1 MAVRIDP
8 PFNSR
13 RFIGNKITKEV
24 HDVYVER
31 ILLCK
36 IDEIRFEN
44 IITFTPDTL
53 EQTHQEGYKN
63 CRYCLSG
70 L

>member
-1 MAVRIDP
+1 MRINP

-31 ILLCK
+31 IHLCK
-36 IDEIRFEN
+36 IDEIKFEN

-53 EQTHQEGYKN
+53 EQAHQKRYKN
-63 CRYCLSG
+63 CRYCLANSQR
-70 L
+70 